1 MDMSLYVVHVQ
12 VWQKSRTRKA
22 RRGGFLTNH
31 TWGVTDVGWQAAEVY
46 FHLNNQRGNFE
57 ESPMRGGVMQHRPPS
72 QATGTRQPSGGREKG
87 LRIWSGGE
95 ALRRS
100 GSWTPEIFRLQSIS
114 RAHQGA
120 PQCSGHISGHS
131 LAAHRTF

>member
-57 ESPMRGGVMQHRPPS
+57 ESPMRGGGSCSIDHLPRPQEPGS
-72 QATGTRQPSGGREKG
+72 HLEVGRG
-87 LRIWSGGE
+87 D
-95 ALRRS
+95 
-100 GSWTPEIFRLQSIS
+100 
-114 RAHQGA
+114 
-120 PQCSGHISGHS
+120 
-131 LAAHRTF
+131 